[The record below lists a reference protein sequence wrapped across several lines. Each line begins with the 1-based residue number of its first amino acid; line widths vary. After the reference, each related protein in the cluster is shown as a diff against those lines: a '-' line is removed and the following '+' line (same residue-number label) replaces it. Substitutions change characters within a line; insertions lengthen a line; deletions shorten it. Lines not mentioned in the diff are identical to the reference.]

1 MANHR
6 SNHPSIHLCTAANQF
21 PFKSPLGIS
30 SGKQHT
36 VDFIPYQKSETHPHP
51 PHRNNNLHWDL
62 YPRLTPRQTKT
73 ETPAYNPSLGVL
85 LAFPNLGS
93 LAFLIM
99 FLEVKHFGSF
109 ETSSPFKFVPRV
121 EKCFHRELE
130 KRMQYMTI
138 RDSKKTV
145 VNMLRM
151 KNTPFTVCF
160 TTSSSSSLST
170 ESETFATFPLLL

>member
-1 MANHR
+1 
-6 SNHPSIHLCTAANQF
+6 
-21 PFKSPLGIS
+21 
-30 SGKQHT
+30 
-36 VDFIPYQKSETHPHP
+36 
-51 PHRNNNLHWDL
+51 
-62 YPRLTPRQTKT
+62 
-73 ETPAYNPSLGVL
+73 
-85 LAFPNLGS
+85 
-93 LAFLIM
+93 M

-121 EKCFHRELE
+121 EKCFHREIE

-160 TTSSSSSLST
+160 YNFFFFIIYGIRNFRDFSITSLMT
-170 ESETFATFPLLL
+170 LATCP